1 MGPREFGRIGQRG
14 EHRQS
19 SPRTWYIAARR
30 YLLAIIAL
38 LVLSTS
44 LPGQVAP
51 EELLQQANQLAEAGN
66 WVAARPLYV
75 QAERAFTQMGD
86 RRQALYAKFGRLRR
100 DVETGSY
107 DDYLKEINA
116 DLATPEVAADPA
128 LRLRGLA
135 VRASIHMNLS
145 TSEAQQDWQEIAR
158 IAGEIGD
165 ARWSNRAAGQLGIL
179 AGMQGDYNT
188 ALNALLSAI
197 RKAIEQKD
205 TGAEIYFKT
214 FFGNGLVANN
224 RADQALALFDSALD
238 AGRKSPDAG
247 FQILPLIG
255 KIRALQ
261 ALKRDAQ
268 VQKLIAEALPFVRDQ
283 QILGAQAELL
293 VQSGLSWINTKNYAS
308 AETALR
314 EAVEVAEKAALQRM
328 VAMAQSGLVDLYRA
342 TGDMAAA
349 EKAADAAVEAV
360 YRPEE
365 IYTLP
370 QHLAKKAET
379 KLAAGRVNE
388 AERLYEE
395 ATSLI
400 EGMLVNMPSS
410 MAKTSMISAMSRVY
424 AGHFRLAIEQSN
436 SLSDA
441 FRIVE
446 GARGRGLADS
456 LRYGKRRPEEPP
468 VPAELRIAEIQ
479 RQIRQTRS
487 SARLK
492 ELLRQLEIAETEL
505 AGVESRRNRQSIR
518 EMALLGKSAVGLAGF
533 RAGLRRGETVLEFVL
548 DEPNSYCL
556 AIQRDRVA
564 AHVIEERR
572 KIEGAVDQMLRA
584 IREKKEDLKA
594 ASYLYAELIAKCKAE
609 GAETLVIVPD
619 GKLHLLP
626 FSALRTPDSKYLV
639 QKTRVFS
646 SPSATV
652 LHVLRDSKRPQPSGP
667 HPLLA
672 LGYSTQ
678 PEATLTATATRGAFD
693 FSGASFRPLP
703 FAKEEV
709 VAAATA
715 AGSGSLT
722 LVGEEASEAR
732 LKAAPLSRFR
742 VLHFAAHGVGSDV
755 YPERSGIVMQPGN
768 ASEDGLWQPREIRRQ
783 ALAAELV
790 TLSACETAIG
800 RLEGQEGVANLAK
813 TFILAGAKSVVASL
827 WMVDD
832 RSTATLMGKFYEHVG
847 RGKSVAVALSDA
859 QREMIQEFGENF
871 SPYYW
876 AGFLVMGDG
885 TRQISFGATKTDKG
899 AASQRLR

>member
-1 MGPREFGRIGQRG
+1 
-14 EHRQS
+14 
-19 SPRTWYIAARR
+19 
-30 YLLAIIAL
+30 
-38 LVLSTS
+38 
-44 LPGQVAP
+44 
-51 EELLQQANQLAEAGN
+51 
-66 WVAARPLYV
+66 
-75 QAERAFTQMGD
+75 MGD

-107 DDYLKEINA
+107 DDYLKEITA
-116 DLATPEVAADPA
+116 DLASPEVAADPA

-145 TSEAQQDWQEIAR
+145 TNEAQQDWQEIAR
-158 IAGEIGD
+158 IAGEIGE

-224 RADQALALFDSALD
+224 RADQALTLFDSALE

-261 ALKRDAQ
+261 ALKRDAE

-293 VQSGLSWINTKNYAS
+293 VQSGLSWISTKNYAS

-342 TGDMAAA
+342 KGDIAAA

-424 AGHFRLAIEQSN
+424 AGHFRLAVEQSN
-436 SLSDA
+436 SLPDA

-479 RQIRQTRS
+479 RQIRQTRA

-492 ELLRQLEIAETEL
+492 DLLRQLEVAETEL

-533 RAGLRRGETVLEFVL
+533 RAGLRRGETVLEYVL
-548 DEPNSYCL
+548 DEPSSYCL
-556 AIQRDRVA
+556 AIQRDGVA
-564 AHVIEERR
+564 AHVIDDRR
-572 KIEGAVDQMLRA
+572 EIEGAVDQMLRA
-584 IREKKEDLKA
+584 IRSKKEDLKA
-594 ASYLYAELIAKCKAE
+594 AGYLYTELIAKCQAE
-609 GAETLVIVPD
+609 EAETLVIVPD

-626 FSALRTPDSKYLV
+626 FSALQTPDSKYLI

-672 LGYSTQ
+672 LGYSTP
-678 PEATLTATATRGAFD
+678 PEATLTATASRGAFD
-693 FSGASFRPLP
+693 FSSASFKPLP

-709 VAAATA
+709 VAAALA
-715 AGSGSLT
+715 GGSGSVT
-722 LVGEEASEAR
+722 MVGDEASEAK
-732 LKAAPLSRFR
+732 LKSVPLSRFR
-742 VLHFAAHGVGSDV
+742 VLHFAAHGVGSDI
-755 YPERSGIVMQPGN
+755 YPERCGIVMQPGN
-768 ASEDGLWQPREIRRQ
+768 SSEDGLWQPREIRRQ
-783 ALAAELV
+783 ELAAELV

-859 QREMIQEFGENF
+859 QREMIQEFGETF

-885 TRQISFGATKTDKG
+885 TRQISFGATKADKG
-899 AASQRLR
+899 SASQRLR